1 MNLAGEN
8 LRTFLGWCTVI
19 NLGLLLYWILAL
31 VFAHD
36 WVFWVHSSAV
46 EISKESFAEINYAM
60 MGYFKLAVI
69 LFNVTPYLVLRFVK
83 FVPETST
90 DKE

>member
-1 MNLAGEN
+1 MSLTKEN
-8 LRTFLGWCTVI
+8 VRKFLGWCSVI
-19 NLGLLLYWILAL
+19 NIGFLIYWILAL
-31 VFAHD
+31 VFARD
-36 WVFWVHSSAV
+36 WVFWVHTSAV
-46 EISKESFAEINYAM
+46 EISKETFAGINYAM
-60 MGYFKLAVI
+60 MGYYKLMVI

>member
-19 NLGLLLYWILAL
+19 NLRLLLYWILAL